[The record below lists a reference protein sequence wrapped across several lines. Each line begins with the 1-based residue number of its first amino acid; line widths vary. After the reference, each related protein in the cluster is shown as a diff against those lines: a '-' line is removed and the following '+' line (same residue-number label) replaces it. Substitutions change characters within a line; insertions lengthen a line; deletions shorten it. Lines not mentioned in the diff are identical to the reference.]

1 MNENIIMEEK
11 YEWKKKSV
19 TKAEEINKNV
29 KIFEKIKKKGEK
41 SKCLEERKKVR
52 KRK

>member
-1 MNENIIMEEK
+1 MKE
-11 YEWKKKSV
+11 KSV

-41 SKCLEERKKVR
+41 SKCLEGRKEERKKTKVTH
-52 KRK
+52 